1 MENKIG
7 ERIYKTKVLSSLE
20 KVFCDEECIAEETK
34 RGSMLLNERF
44 SFQLA
49 FVIEGERLDDVSFS
63 INSEIKDYVNIRF
76 VENVPSQMPC
86 YHNHDDNILRDK
98 PGFYPDVLIDMP
110 KSVRLLNKQWRSI
123 WITIDPK
130 CNVKAGNY
138 EIEISMNQNDLNLT
152 KDIFNIEIIDKK
164 LPEQDLIFTNWFH
177 CDCIATYYNI
187 PLLSDE
193 HFKRIEDFIK
203 VATNYGM
210 NMILTPLFTPALDTE
225 VGKER
230 PTVQLVDVLKKGD
243 KFEFSFEKLKRFI
256 DICLKYNIKHFEYS
270 PFFTQWG
277 SKFTPKIMATEDGE
291 YKRIFGWDTLANSN
305 EYRNF
310 LNQFLP
316 KLIEFIESE
325 NLKDKSWFHISD
337 EPSLD
342 DMENYEYAYNLL
354 KDYLKDFKTL
364 DAISNYEFYEK
375 GYIKFPVVATN
386 HLDLFIKNKV
396 ENLWVYYC
404 CAQHIDVSN
413 KFFNMPSHR
422 NRVLGMQLFKYDIKG
437 FLHWGYNFWYSQ
449 FSKYPIN
456 PYLTSDAGCGFP
468 SGDSY
473 VVYPAENGVNVSLRF
488 EVFYDALQDLRA
500 LKLLEC
506 KLGKEKVLK
515 ILEEEC
521 EITFK
526 DYKHSAKWLLN
537 VREKVNNLIKEL
549 A

>member
-7 ERIYKTKVLSSLE
+7 ERIYKTKLLSSLE
-20 KVFCDEECIAEETK
+20 KVFCDENCIAEETK
-34 RGSMLLNERF
+34 KGSMLLNERF

-63 INSEIKDYVNIRF
+63 INSEIKDCISIKY

-86 YHNHDDNILRDK
+86 YHNHDDNILRNT
-98 PGFYPDVLIDMP
+98 PGFYPDVLVEMP
-110 KSVRLLNKQWRSI
+110 KTIRLLNKQWRSI
-123 WITIDPK
+123 WITIEPK
-130 CNVKAGNY
+130 DSLKAGDY
-138 EIEISMNQNDLNLT
+138 DIEICMNQNNLNLT

-164 LPEQDLIFTNWFH
+164 LPEQDLIYTNWFH

-187 PLLSDE
+187 PVFSEE

-203 VATNYGM
+203 TASDYGM
-210 NMILTPLFTPALDTE
+210 NMILTPIFTPALDTE

-230 PTVQLVDVLKKGD
+230 PTVQLVDVYKNGD

-256 DICLKYNIKHFEYS
+256 DMCLKYKIKHFEYS

-277 SKFTPKIMATEDGE
+277 SKFTPKIMAKENGE
-291 YKRIFGWDTLANSN
+291 YKRIFGWDTLASSD
-305 EYRNF
+305 EYKNF

-316 KLIEFIESE
+316 RLVEFIKKE
-325 NLKDKSWFHISD
+325 NLQDKSWFHISD
-337 EPSLD
+337 EPSLN
-342 DMENYEYAYNLL
+342 DMENYQCAYNLI
-354 KDYLKDFKTL
+354 KDHIKDFKTL

-375 GYIKFPVVATN
+375 GYIKAPVVATDHIDIFLEN
-386 HLDLFIKNKV
+386 RV
-396 ENLWVYYC
+396 ENLWAYYC
-404 CAQHIDVSN
+404 CVQYKGVSN

-422 NRVLGMQLFKYDIKG
+422 NRILGMQLYKYDIQG

-468 SGDSY
+468 SGDAY
-473 VVYPAENGVNVSLRF
+473 VVYPSQDGVNVSLRL

-500 LKLLEC
+500 LKLLET
-506 KLGKEKVLK
+506 KLGKEKV
-515 ILEEEC
+515 IEIIEEEC
-521 EITFK
+521 EITFSK
-526 DYKHSAKWLLN
+526 YKHCSKWLLKL
-537 VREKVNNLIKEL
+537 REKINSLIKEL
-549 A
+549 V